1 MRVVLVEAS
10 RPSADVVGQML
21 AARHHEVCTF
31 ADGQEAL
38 ACIKS
43 DPNVGALITGAEPK
57 SISGLELCW
66 ETRLV
71 AGNQRPIYVILMSE
85 STTED
90 RLAVA
95 LDHGADD
102 ILKKPPGAD
111 ELYARLRAA
120 ERFGQLQR
128 ELIRLAVTDS
138 LTGMYNRRGFF
149 DHAVQPCLRAEK
161 GVPLCA
167 IMADID
173 HFKKINDVHGHDAG
187 DKAIFAVAHELMS
200 GNWHAG
206 RLGGEE
212 FALLLEGR
220 GAAETAKIAE
230 LLRSRLTALRIPVAG
245 GLLSLT
251 CSFGISQWRAG
262 DSIDPLLKRADMAL
276 YEAKLA
282 GRNRAPGRRCARFAK
297 LRQHLPPDPRR
308 QQRRVTFQ
316 ARCLRFIQ
324 ERRLASPS

>member
-1 MRVVLVEAS
+1 
-10 RPSADVVGQML
+10 ML
-21 AARHHEVCTF
+21 AARDHEVRAF

-43 DPNVGALITGAEPK
+43 DPGVDAVITAAEAN
-57 SISGLELCW
+57 SMSGLELCW

-71 AGNQRPIYVILMSE
+71 AGSQRPIYVILMSA
-85 STTED
+85 STSED

-102 ILKKPPGAD
+102 ILNNPPGAD

-120 ERFGQLQR
+120 ERFGQMQR

-138 LTGMYNRRGFF
+138 LTGMFNRRGFF
-149 DHAVQPCLRAEK
+149 EKAAQPCLRADQ
-161 GVPLCA
+161 GAPLCS

-173 HFKKINDVHGHDAG
+173 HFKAVNDVHGHDAG

-220 GAAETAKIAE
+220 GMAEAAKIAD
-230 LLRSRLTALRIPVAG
+230 LLRTRIAALRIPVTGAP
-245 GLLSLT
+245 LSLT
-251 CSFGISQWRAG
+251 CSFGIGEWRPG
-262 DSIDPLLKRADMAL
+262 DTIDTLLKRADMAL

-282 GRNRAPGRRCARFAK
+282 GRNRVVKAGADFASAGYSSAGRAVRAGRRGPAN
-297 LRQHLPPDPRR
+297 
-308 QQRRVTFQ
+308 
-316 ARCLRFIQ
+316 
-324 ERRLASPS
+324 

>member
-1 MRVVLVEAS
+1 MHVVLVEPS
-10 RPSADVVGQML
+10 RAAADFVGGMLSARNHQV
-21 AARHHEVCTF
+21 RTF

-43 DPNVGALITGAEPK
+43 DPDVDAVITAPEPH
-57 SISGLELCW
+57 SMSGLDLCS

-71 AGNQRPIYVILMSE
+71 AGSRRPIYVILMSN
-85 STTED
+85 SPNED
-90 RLAVA
+90 RLTLA

-102 ILKKPPGAD
+102 ILNNPPAAD

-120 ERFGQLQR
+120 ERFSHLQR

-138 LTGMYNRRGFF
+138 LTGMFNRRGFF
-149 DHAVQPCLRAEK
+149 EQTARPCLEAEK
-161 GVPLCA
+161 GTPLCA

-173 HFKKINDVHGHDAG
+173 HFKRINDQHGHDAG

-200 GNWHAG
+200 GSWHAG

-220 GAAETAKIAE
+220 SLAEAATTAETLRGRIA
-230 LLRSRLTALRIPVAG
+230 ALRIPTG
-245 GLLSLT
+245 EGLLSLT
-251 CSFGISQWRAG
+251 CSFGVSEWRRG

-282 GRNRAPGRRCARFAK
+282 GRDRVVEAAGDFASPGYVSAGRPVRGV
-297 LRQHLPPDPRR
+297 RR
-308 QQRRVTFQ
+308 QG
-316 ARCLRFIQ
+316 
-324 ERRLASPS
+324 

>member
-1 MRVVLVEAS
+1 MRVVLVE
-10 RPSADVVGQML
+10 PSCIAADFVGQML
-21 AARHHEVCTF
+21 AARHHEVHTF

-43 DPNVGALITGAEPK
+43 DPDVGAVITATEPH
-57 SISGLELCW
+57 SMSGLELCW
-66 ETRLV
+66 ETRLI
-71 AGNQRPIYVILMSE
+71 AGSQRPIYVILMSG
-85 STTED
+85 STSED

-102 ILKKPPGAD
+102 ILNDPPAAD

-120 ERFGQLQR
+120 ERFGHMQR

-149 DHAVQPCLRAEK
+149 EQAKQPCQRAEQSE
-161 GVPLCA
+161 PLCA

-173 HFKKINDVHGHDAG
+173 HFKRINDGHGHDAG

-200 GNWHAG
+200 GKWNAG

-220 GAAETAKIAE
+220 VMAEAAKIAE
-230 LLRSRLTALRIPVAG
+230 LLRSRISGLRIPVSGEA
-245 GLLSLT
+245 LSLS
-251 CSFGISQWRAG
+251 CSFGVSEWQTG
-262 DSIDPLLKRADMAL
+262 DSIDTLLKRADMAL

-282 GRNRAPGRRCARFAK
+282 GRNRVVKTHDGFTSSSYQSAGRPVRVAR
-297 LRQHLPPDPRR
+297 RD
-308 QQRRVTFQ
+308 T
-316 ARCLRFIQ
+316 
-324 ERRLASPS
+324 

>member
-1 MRVVLVEAS
+1 MHVVLVE
-10 RPSADVVGQML
+10 PSHTAAEMVGRML
-21 AARHHEVCTF
+21 AARDHDVRTF
-31 ADGQEAL
+31 ADGYEAL

-43 DPNVGALITGAEPK
+43 EPDIGALITATEPR

-71 AGNQRPIYVILMSE
+71 AGSQRPIYVILMSA
-85 STTED
+85 STSEA
-90 RLAVA
+90 RLTQA

-102 ILKKPPGAD
+102 ILHNPPAPD

-120 ERFGQLQR
+120 ERVGSMQR

-149 DHAVQPCLRAEK
+149 EQVTQPCENAEK
-161 GVPLCA
+161 GAPLCA

-173 HFKKINDVHGHDAG
+173 YFKRINDAHGHDAG

-200 GNWHAG
+200 GDWHAG

-220 GAAETAKIAE
+220 GVTEAAMTAEALRRQIA
-230 LLRSRLTALRIPVAG
+230 AIRIPVSSG
-245 GLLSLT
+245 TMSLT
-251 CSFGISQWRAG
+251 TSFGVSEWQHG
-262 DSIDPLLKRADMAL
+262 DSIDTLLKRADMAL
-276 YEAKLA
+276 FEAKLA
-282 GRNRAPGRRCARFAK
+282 GREIAWWPAPGVCVAEPAIPPPAAGPSASQAQ
-297 LRQHLPPDPRR
+297 LRSVAHR
-308 QQRRVTFQ
+308 FQ
-316 ARCLRFIQ
+316 A
-324 ERRLASPS
+324 

>member
-1 MRVVLVEAS
+1 MHVVLVEPS
-10 RPSADVVGQML
+10 RAAADFVVRMLSARNHQV
-21 AARHHEVCTF
+21 RTF
-31 ADGQEAL
+31 ADGHEAL

-43 DPNVGALITGAEPK
+43 DPDVDAVITAPEPH

-71 AGNQRPIYVILMSE
+71 AGRQRPIYVILMST
-85 STTED
+85 SPSED
-90 RLAVA
+90 RLALA

-102 ILKKPPGAD
+102 ILNNPPAAD

-120 ERFGQLQR
+120 ERFGHMQR

-138 LTGMYNRRGFF
+138 LTGMLNRRGFF
-149 DHAVQPCLRAEK
+149 EQALQPCGRAEK
-161 GVPLCA
+161 GTPLCA

-173 HFKKINDVHGHDAG
+173 YFKRINDEHGHDAG

-200 GNWHAG
+200 GSWHAG

-220 GAAETAKIAE
+220 NLAEAATIAE
-230 LLRSRLTALRIPVAG
+230 RLRGRIAALRIPTG
-245 GLLSLT
+245 EDRLSLT
-251 CSFGISQWRAG
+251 CSFGVSQWRVG

-276 YEAKLA
+276 YEAKLTGRDRVVQAGDEFTSPGYSSA
-282 GRNRAPGRRCARFAK
+282 GRPVRAARRGG
-297 LRQHLPPDPRR
+297 
-308 QQRRVTFQ
+308 
-316 ARCLRFIQ
+316 
-324 ERRLASPS
+324 

>member
-1 MRVVLVEAS
+1 MRVVLVEPS
-10 RPSADVVGQML
+10 RTAADFVGRMLSARD
-21 AARHHEVCTF
+21 HEVCTF

-43 DPNVGALITGAEPK
+43 DPDVDAVITAPEPH
-57 SISGLELCW
+57 SMSGLELCW

-71 AGNQRPIYVILMSE
+71 AGSRRPIYVILMST
-85 STTED
+85 SPSED
-90 RLAVA
+90 RLALA

-102 ILKKPPGAD
+102 ILNNPPAAD

-120 ERFGQLQR
+120 ERFGHMQR

-138 LTGMYNRRGFF
+138 LTGMFNRRGFF
-149 DHAVQPCLRAEK
+149 EQAFRPCLRAEK
-161 GVPLCA
+161 GTPLCA
-167 IMADID
+167 IMADVD
-173 HFKKINDVHGHDAG
+173 HFKRINDEHGHDAG

-200 GNWHAG
+200 GSWHAG

-220 GAAETAKIAE
+220 GLAEAATIAETLRGRIA
-230 LLRSRLTALRIPVAG
+230 ALRIPIG
-245 GLLSLT
+245 EGRLSLT
-251 CSFGISQWRAG
+251 CSFGVSEWQAG

-282 GRNRAPGRRCARFAK
+282 GRNRVVEANGDFAALGYISVGRPVRAAR
-297 LRQHLPPDPRR
+297 R
-308 QQRRVTFQ
+308 
-316 ARCLRFIQ
+316 
-324 ERRLASPS
+324 EG

>member
-1 MRVVLVEAS
+1 MRVVLVEPS
-10 RPSADVVGQML
+10 RPAAELVGQML
-21 AARHHEVCTF
+21 AARDHEVRTF
-31 ADGQEAL
+31 ADGHEAL
-38 ACIKS
+38 ACIKA
-43 DPNVGALITGAEPK
+43 DPDVGALITAPEPQ

-66 ETRLV
+66 EARLI
-71 AGNQRPIYVILMSE
+71 AGSQRPIYVILMSP
-85 STTED
+85 STSED

-102 ILKKPPGAD
+102 ILNNPPVAD

-120 ERFGQLQR
+120 ERVGHMQR

-149 DHAVQPCLRAEK
+149 EQARPACQNAER
-161 GVPLCA
+161 GTPLCA

-173 HFKKINDVHGHDAG
+173 YFKRINDRYGHDVG

-220 GAAETAKIAE
+220 TLAEGVSVAEQLRRQIAA
-230 LLRSRLTALRIPVAG
+230 LNIPLDEG
-245 GLLSLT
+245 KLSLT
-251 CSFGISQWRAG
+251 CSFGVSEWLPG
-262 DSIDPLLKRADMAL
+262 DGIDPLLKRADMAL
-276 YEAKLA
+276 YEAKLG
-282 GRNRAPGRRCARFAK
+282 GR
-297 LRQHLPPDPRR
+297 D
-308 QQRRVTFQ
+308 RVVKACSGFV
-316 ARCLRFIQ
+316 
-324 ERRLASPS
+324 SPSYTSVGRSVRGATRT

>member
-1 MRVVLVEAS
+1 MRVVLVEPS
-10 RPSADVVGQML
+10 RPAADLVGQML
-21 AARHHEVCTF
+21 AARDHEVCTF

-43 DPNVGALITGAEPK
+43 DLDVSALITAPEPH

-66 ETRLV
+66 ETRLL
-71 AGNQRPIYVILMSE
+71 AGNQRPIYVILMSG
-85 STTED
+85 STSED

-102 ILKKPPGAD
+102 ILHNPPAAD

-120 ERFGQLQR
+120 ERVGHMQR

-149 DHAVQPCLRAEK
+149 EQVMVPCQRANLGE
-161 GVPLCA
+161 PLCA

-173 HFKKINDVHGHDAG
+173 YFKRINDCHGHDTG

-200 GNWHAG
+200 GDWCAG

-212 FALLLEGR
+212 FALLLDRRSMGD
-220 GAAETAKIAE
+220 GVKTAEALRRQIAD
-230 LLRSRLTALRIPVAG
+230 LRIPVRDQT
-245 GLLSLT
+245 LSLT
-251 CSFGISQWRAG
+251 CSFGVSEWQPG
-262 DSIDPLLKRADMAL
+262 DSIDALLKRADMAL
-276 YEAKLA
+276 YEAKLGGRDRVVPAVA
-282 GRNRAPGRRCARFAK
+282 GF
-297 LRQHLPPDPRR
+297 
-308 QQRRVTFQ
+308 V
-316 ARCLRFIQ
+316 
-324 ERRLASPS
+324 SPSYRSVGRPVRAQSRSA

>member
-1 MRVVLVEAS
+1 MRVVLVEPS
-10 RPSADVVGQML
+10 RASADVVGRML
-21 AARHHEVCTF
+21 SARDHEVCTF

-43 DPNVGALITGAEPK
+43 DHEVDAVITAPEPH
-57 SISGLELCW
+57 SMSGLELCW
-66 ETRLV
+66 ETRLL
-71 AGNQRPIYVILMSE
+71 AGSRRPIYVILMST
-85 STTED
+85 SQSED
-90 RLAVA
+90 RLSNA

-102 ILKKPPGAD
+102 ILKNPPAAD

-120 ERFGQLQR
+120 ERFGRMQR

-138 LTGMYNRRGFF
+138 LTGMFNRRGFF
-149 DHAVQPCLRAEK
+149 EQALEPCLRAEQ
-161 GVPLCA
+161 GTPLCA

-173 HFKKINDVHGHDAG
+173 HFKRINDEHGHDAG

-200 GNWHAG
+200 GSWHAG

-220 GAAETAKIAE
+220 DMKEAAAIAETLRQRIA
-230 LLRSRLTALRIPVAG
+230 ALRIPTGAG
-245 GLLSLT
+245 RLALT
-251 CSFGISQWRAG
+251 CSFGISEWRAG

-282 GRNRAPGRRCARFAK
+282 GRDRVVEAGNNFASHGYSTAGRPVRAARRT
-297 LRQHLPPDPRR
+297 D
-308 QQRRVTFQ
+308 
-316 ARCLRFIQ
+316 
-324 ERRLASPS
+324 

>member
-1 MRVVLVEAS
+1 MHVVLVEPS
-10 RPSADVVGQML
+10 RTAADFVGRMLSARNHQV
-21 AARHHEVCTF
+21 RTF
-31 ADGQEAL
+31 ADGHEAL

-43 DPNVGALITGAEPK
+43 DPDVDAVITAPEPH
-57 SISGLELCW
+57 SMSGLELCW

-71 AGNQRPIYVILMSE
+71 AGSQRPIYVILMSAFA
-85 STTED
+85 SED

-102 ILKKPPGAD
+102 ILNNPPGAD

-120 ERFGQLQR
+120 ERFGHMQR

-138 LTGMYNRRGFF
+138 LTGMFNRRGFF
-149 DHAVQPCLRAEK
+149 EQTVQPCLRAEK
-161 GVPLCA
+161 GTPLCA

-173 HFKKINDVHGHDAG
+173 YFKRINDEHGHDAG

-220 GAAETAKIAE
+220 NMAEATAIAETLRARIA
-230 LLRSRLTALRIPVAG
+230 ALRIPAG
-245 GLLSLT
+245 EYRLTPT
-251 CSFGISQWRAG
+251 CSFGVSEWRPG

-282 GRNRAPGRRCARFAK
+282 GR
-297 LRQHLPPDPRR
+297 D
-308 QQRRVTFQ
+308 RVVQ
-316 ARCLRFIQ
+316 AGDQF
-324 ERRLASPS
+324 ASPGYSSAGRPVRAARRDG